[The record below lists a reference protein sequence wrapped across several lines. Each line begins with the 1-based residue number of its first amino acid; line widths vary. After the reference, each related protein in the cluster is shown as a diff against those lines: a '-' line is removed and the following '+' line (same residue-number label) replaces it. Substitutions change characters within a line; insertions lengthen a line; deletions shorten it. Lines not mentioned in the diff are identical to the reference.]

1 MSGLA
6 FTNLTILHLSHLE
19 SGKYSFVLF
28 STAQPFYDPPLR
40 MDMVHLSPLG
50 LASQDGCIFRDKGK
64 ETNAISAFS
73 KLPVNEFTCSS
84 YGTN

>member
-6 FTNLTILHLSHLE
+6 FTNPKILHLSHLE
-19 SGKYSFVLF
+19 SGKCSFVLF
-28 STAQPFYDPPLR
+28 STAQPFYDPRLP
-40 MDMVHLSPLG
+40 MDMVPLSPLG

-73 KLPVNEFTCSS
+73 KLPVNGFTCSS
-84 YGTN
+84 HGTN

>member
-1 MSGLA
+1 
-6 FTNLTILHLSHLE
+6 
-19 SGKYSFVLF
+19 
-28 STAQPFYDPPLR
+28 

-73 KLPVNEFTCSS
+73 KLPINDLHAAAMDQTETVIDPCDHLLLFKVQ
-84 YGTN
+84 